1 MSRGGWLF
9 VSSKPCNIA
18 FIIVYFMTAFLLRLS
33 FLTATELTVLSF
45 ILMSFVGGGALYATE
60 YRRQVEVRIPVHQT
74 VRITPIG
81 DATGPGDVAPVE
93 RTEVH
98 TVTKAQ
104 TQKGESFI
112 DSLFTAVSALCV
124 TGLTSTDF
132 SQFTLA
138 GQIVVLILVQMGGLG
153 IIVFTSMFAFAVFRG
168 LSERLSF
175 KRMLAGIVDTEHHY
189 VRRMIKHVA
198 TYTLLIEGVAA
209 LVMGARLAWFVDPA
223 VINQLNP
230 WWWGLFHSVSAFNNA
245 GFGLLNS
252 NLVPLVRDP
261 VINITIML
269 LIILGGLG
277 YPVLIAFHAV
287 VMSRLHRLSGY
298 NDRLYKEDA
307 ELVASPAQLRIALWG
322 TVLLIVAGTIV
333 PLWVEGTNSAL
344 GDTWG
349 QRVMAAAFQSVSTRT
364 AGFNTVDIGA
374 LHAATLF
381 LFMVL
386 MFIGANPAGTAG
398 GIKIPTLAVLYG
410 YIKDWFMAPGQP
422 VMLFKHS
429 VSKFALS
436 HAIRLFFFSVMFVF
450 GVIFFITLFER
461 QYLVTPDPLIN
472 FLKVAFETFSAF
484 GTVGLS
490 MGFTGGVT
498 SLSAI
503 FSVPSKLLII
513 LTMLVG
519 RLGPLTLLAA
529 LPWKRRYMDAEPSPD
544 YEDAVKLQIG

>member
-1 MSRGGWLF
+1 MSL
-9 VSSKPCNIA
+9 I
-18 FIIVYFMTAFLLRLS
+18 
-33 FLTATELTVLSF
+33 
-45 ILMSFVGGGALYATE
+45 GGGVLYATE
-60 YRRQVEVRIPVHQT
+60 HKRQVEIRVPVHQT

-81 DATGPGDVAPVE
+81 DVTGPGDAVPSE

-98 TVTKAQ
+98 TVTMAKSQ
-104 TQKGESFI
+104 QGESFI

-132 SQFTLA
+132 SQFTLT
-138 GQIVVLILVQMGGLG
+138 GQVVVLVLIQMGGLG

-168 LSERLSF
+168 LSDRLSF

-198 TYTLLIEGVAA
+198 TYTLLIEGIAA
-209 LVMGARLAWFVDPA
+209 LVMGARLAWFVDPS
-223 VINQLNP
+223 VIQGINP

-261 VINITIML
+261 FINITIMS
-269 LIILGGLG
+269 LIVLGGLG
-277 YPVLIAFHAV
+277 YPVLIAFHAA
-287 VMSRLHRLSGY
+287 VMSCLQKLSGY

-322 TVLLIVAGTIV
+322 TALLIAVGAIV
-333 PLWVEGTNSAL
+333 PLWVEGANSAL
-344 GDTWG
+344 GDAWG
-349 QRVMAAAFQSVSTRT
+349 QRVMAAVFQSVSTRT
-364 AGFNTVDIGA
+364 AGFNTIDIGT

-422 VMLFKHS
+422 VMLFKHA

-450 GVIFFITLFER
+450 SVIFFITLFER
-461 QYLVTPDPLIN
+461 QYLITPDPLIN

-503 FSVPSKLLII
+503 FSVPSKLLIV

>member
-1 MSRGGWLF
+1 MS
-9 VSSKPCNIA
+9 VSPEPCNIA
-18 FIIVYFMTAFLLRLS
+18 AIIVYFMTAFFRRLS

-45 ILMSFVGGGALYATE
+45 VLMSLIGGGVLYATE
-60 YRRQVEVRIPVHQT
+60 YKRQVEIRVPIHQT

-81 DATGPGDVAPVE
+81 DVTGPGDAVPSE

-98 TVTKAQ
+98 TVTMAKIQ
-104 TQKGESFI
+104 QGESFI

-132 SQFTLA
+132 SQFTLT
-138 GQIVVLILVQMGGLG
+138 GQIVVLVLIQMGGLG

-168 LSERLSF
+168 LSDRLSF

-198 TYTLLIEGVAA
+198 TYTLLIEGIAA
-209 LVMGARLAWFVDPA
+209 FVMGARLAWFVDPS
-223 VINQLNP
+223 VIHGLNP

-277 YPVLIAFHAV
+277 YPVLIAFHAA
-287 VMSRLHRLSGY
+287 VMSRLQKLSGY

-322 TVLLIVAGTIV
+322 TVLLIVAGTII
-333 PLWVEGTNSAL
+333 PLWVEGVNPVL

-422 VMLFKHS
+422 VMLFKHA

>member
-1 MSRGGWLF
+1 M
-9 VSSKPCNIA
+9 IA
-18 FIIVYFMTAFLLRLS
+18 FLRRLS
-33 FLTATELTVLSF
+33 TFSAAELTVLSF
-45 ILMSFVGGGALYATE
+45 VLMSLLGGGLLYVTE
-60 YRRQVEVRIPVHQT
+60 RHRQVEVRVPVHQT
-74 VRITPIG
+74 VRVSPVG
-81 DATGPGDVAPVE
+81 DATGEGDAVPAERVE
-93 RTEVH
+93 VQ
-98 TVTKAQ
+98 TVTVAKKQ
-104 TQKGESFI
+104 QGESFI
-112 DSLFTAVSALCV
+112 DALFTAVSALCV

-132 SQFTLA
+132 SQFTLT
-138 GQIVVLILVQMGGLG
+138 GQIVTLLLIQMGGLG

-168 LSERLSF
+168 FSDRLSF
-175 KRMLAGIVDTEHHY
+175 KKMLAGIVDTEHHY
-189 VRRMIKHVA
+189 VARMIKHVA
-198 TYTLLIEGVAA
+198 FYTLLIEGVAA
-209 LVMGARLAWFVDPA
+209 LVMAVRLAWFVDPA
-223 VINQLNP
+223 VINHINP

-252 NLVPLVRDP
+252 NLVPLVNDP
-261 VINITIML
+261 VINLTIMA
-269 LIILGGLG
+269 LIVLGGLG
-277 YPVLIAFHAV
+277 YPVLIAFHAAF
-287 VMSRLHRLSGY
+287 MSRLHPVTGY
-298 NDRLYKEDA
+298 KDKLYKEDA
-307 ELVASPAQLRIALWG
+307 GLVASPAQIRIALWG
-322 TVLLIVAGTIV
+322 TVLLIAAGTLL
-333 PLWVEGTNSAL
+333 PLWIESQNPVL
-344 GDTWG
+344 GQTWG
-349 QRVMAAAFQSVSTRT
+349 QRIMAAAFQSVSTRT
-364 AGFNTVDIGA
+364 AGFNTIDIGS

-410 YIKDWFMAPGQP
+410 YIKDWFMAPGRP
-422 VMLFKHS
+422 VMLFKHA

-450 GVIFFITLFER
+450 SIIFFITVFER
-461 QYLVTPDPLIN
+461 EYLITPDPLIN